1 MIFTNINTRSL
12 VEGAITLSA
21 FFLLLLFLPFSP
33 QRTRPIH
40 GLFDIFTQ
48 SERDIMYHRV
58 VSEDASKAH
67 ARAHISK
74 ANLFEALTDFRLWL
88 HAIVNMLAASPKT
101 ALGLYGPS
109 IIKRLGF
116 SKTKANLL
124 NSVHSYCLIVLSFIL
139 SFASDKTGQRG
150 IFCIFSYLW
159 SITFAAALVGL
170 GVNRDKWLLYAIF
183 TLVSTGNSL
192 GVALN
197 DAWLSVN
204 STSPHKRS
212 MGLALAVIGSNLGG
226 VIGPSL
232 FKDSDAPAYR
242 KGFAAIIG
250 LYGGSILITLVL
262 MFTYWQDTEK
272 VRKQADERGENQE
285 ETRRFHL

>member
-1 MIFTNINTRSL
+1 
-12 VEGAITLSA
+12 
-21 FFLLLLFLPFSP
+21 
-33 QRTRPIH
+33 
-40 GLFDIFTQ
+40 
-48 SERDIMYHRV
+48 MYHRV
-58 VSEDASKAH
+58 VAEDNTKAH
-67 ARAHISK
+67 ARAHINR
-74 ANLFEALTDFRLWL
+74 ANFFEALTDYRLWL
-88 HAIVNMLAASPKT
+88 HAVVNMLAASPKT

-150 IFCIFSYLW
+150 IFCNFSYLW
-159 SITFAAALVGL
+159 SIVFAAALVGL

-204 STSPHKRS
+204 ATSPSKRS
-212 MGLALAVIGSNLGG
+212 MGLAFAVIGSNLGG

-232 FKDSDAPAYR
+232 FRDSDAPAYR

-250 LYGGSILITLVL
+250 MYGGAIATTLGL
-262 MFTYWQDTEK
+262 MFTYWRDGK
-272 VRKQADERGENQE
+272 RARKQAAQHGEGPE
-285 ETRRFHL
+285 EARRFQL